1 MKLNLPESVYSP
13 QDIAGLIIELHDYNR
28 WFSSQAILKRTHA
41 SLNSEQPSISSVSM
55 GLINSLETKN
65 GISQHDI
72 DELISTLEKLRS
84 SLPVITVTLAAPAT
98 RDVKKTIVIWC
109 RKNISDNILV
119 NFGFNATLLGGMVI
133 RSGSHIFDWSF
144 KRQILE
150 NRAKFPEVLKNV

>member
-13 QDIAGLIIELHDYNR
+13 QDIAGLIIELHDYSR

-41 SLNSEQPSISSVSM
+41 SHNSEQPSISSVSM

-98 RDVKKTIVIWC
+98 RDIKKTIVIWC